1 MKLYVLS
8 QRGDLKSGVAV
19 GEGEG
24 VGGLD
29 ELAAAE
35 EEVAVGEFGVV
46 LEATLLQEEVGGGRR
61 ELSGGCFRPLLD
73 GVGEAVVHL
82 EAEDTAVSG
91 VAALKKKKKEGQE

>member
-1 MKLYVLS
+1 MRLYVLS

-35 EEVAVGEFGVV
+35 EAVAVGEFGVV
-46 LEATLLQEEVGGGRR
+46 LEATLFREEVGGGRR
-61 ELSGGCFRPLLD
+61 ELSGDLRPLLD
-73 GVGEAVVHL
+73 GVGVAVVHL
-82 EAEDTAVSG
+82 EAEDAAVAG
-91 VAALKKKKKEGQE
+91 GKKKGQD